1 VHEFELGFTIFAK
14 ATIML
19 GVSKRPTI
27 ICLRTHDASLMKFMT
42 NAKVSNPFQL
52 IHKSKMTLVVAQV
65 KKVGPNTYVSIVL
78 YSMEGI
84 CSSINCF

>member
-1 VHEFELGFTIFAK
+1 MGFTIFAN
-14 ATIML
+14 TTPIML

-27 ICLRTHDASLMKFMT
+27 MCLKTHDAPLMKFMP

-52 IHKSKMTLVVAQV
+52 IHKSKMTLVVAQAN
-65 KKVGPNTYVSIVL
+65 KVGRTYVSAIL

-84 CSSINCF
+84 YSSINCL